1 MEYIMT
7 NFNRTTQKFLS
18 DKAKGQRTEKE
29 FMDRIAL
36 MGGSAISLGT
46 VPTRADPTPR
56 FSKPDNKTD
65 DGFSYSVS
73 PDIVFTL
80 PNQPSGFT
88 SLAQVKVK
96 KIQTGSSKEEP
107 YILLDEKELHRMNEA
122 NRFFDIIFVVHLPEL
137 KDTFHEWLF
146 VSVGDLKPETTTL
159 IKRQIMGKP
168 TFLLPLTL
176 FQPIYQLRKKV
187 YEPANADV
195 APTATTT
202 RNGDNS

>member
-1 MEYIMT
+1 MT
-7 NFNRTTQKFLS
+7 TNRTTQQFLS

-29 FMDRIAL
+29 FMDRMAL
-36 MGGSAISLGT
+36 LGGSAISLGT
-46 VPTRADPTPR
+46 VPSRADPTPR
-56 FSKPDNKTD
+56 FSRPDNKTD

-122 NRFFDIIFVVHLPEL
+122 ARFFDVIFVANLPEL
-137 KDTFHEWLF
+137 KGTFHEWLF
-146 VSVGDLKPETTTL
+146 VSVDDLTPENTTL
-159 IKRQIMGKP
+159 IKRQIMDKP

-187 YEPANADV
+187 YEPANANA
-195 APTATTT
+195 APTASAI